1 MPVPEID
8 LQRIERWCLAETS
21 PLHAD
26 ELRVEADV
34 TAAAVTIVE
43 TRPPWDDPT
52 GEWTRFPIARLRYTA
67 TTGKWTLY
75 WRDRHLQFHRY
86 DRTPPSLQ
94 VQALLDVL
102 ADSGDPIF
110 WG

>member
-1 MPVPEID
+1 MPIPELD
-8 LQRIERWCLAETS
+8 LQRIEKWCVAEAS

-34 TAAAVTIVE
+34 TPTAVTIVE
-43 TRPPWDDPT
+43 TRPPWDGSD
-52 GEWTRFPIARLRYTA
+52 GVRMRFPIARLRYTA
-67 TTGKWTLY
+67 TTRQWTLC
-75 WRDRHLQFHRY
+75 WRDRHLRFHRY
-86 DRTPPSLQ
+86 DRVPAARH
-94 VQALLDVL
+94 VQELLDFV

>member
-8 LQRIERWCLAETS
+8 LQRITKWCLAETS
-21 PLHAD
+21 PLHSD
-26 ELRVEADV
+26 QLRVEADV

-67 TTGKWTLY
+67 TTGEWTLY
-75 WRDRHLQFHRY
+75 WRDRHLRFHRY
-86 DRTPPSLQ
+86 DRTPPSRQ
-94 VQALLDVL
+94 VQALLDVV

>member
-1 MPVPEID
+1 MPVPELD
-8 LQRIERWCLAETS
+8 LQRIKKWCLAETS

-26 ELRVEADV
+26 ELRVGADV
-34 TAAAVTIVE
+34 TATAVTIVE

-52 GEWTRFPIARLRYTA
+52 GEWT
-67 TTGKWTLY
+67 LY
-75 WRDRHLQFHRY
+75 WRDRHLRFHRY
-86 DRTPPSLQ
+86 DRTPPSRQ
-94 VQALLDVL
+94 VQALLDVV